1 MARVGDEIAN
11 PRTGQRMVFLQTGAD
26 TGGELL
32 RIECFNPATRVDEPE
47 HCHPLQESRTEL
59 ISGMLRFCVRG
70 EIQEVRAGESH
81 TIPAGV
87 PHFFGNYGEEQAHWI
102 AEFRPALRTD
112 AFFEALFDLAAHD
125 QLNERGMP
133 SLLQLALS
141 VPAFSQEIRV
151 TRPPWPVQR
160 ILFALLGP
168 IARLRGL
175 HPERHKLGT
184 PIERAG
190 EHRSRLAR
198 SRR

>member
-1 MARVGDEIAN
+1 MVYVGDEIAN
-11 PRTGQRMVFLQTGAD
+11 PRTGQRMVFLQTGDD

-32 RIECFNPATRVDEPE
+32 RIECFNPATRVEEPE
-47 HCHPLQESRTEL
+47 HCHPLQESRAEL
-59 ISGMLRFCVRG
+59 ISGTLRFSIRG
-70 EIQEVRAGESH
+70 EIQEVHAGESH

-87 PHFFGNYGEEQAHWI
+87 PHSFGNYGDEEAHWI

-112 AFFEALFDLAAHD
+112 AFFEALFDLAVHD

-141 VPAFSQEIRV
+141 VPAFSDEIRV

-160 ILFALLGP
+160 VLFALLGP

-175 HPERHKLGT
+175 HAQASAAP
-184 PIERAG
+184 A
-190 EHRSRLAR
+190 SRETDHAR
-198 SRR
+198 R